1 MTRIKIDKKEDSEQL
16 GTVLINNGYEV
27 KIDKEKVTGSKLAY
41 FVEYE

>member
-16 GTVLINNGYEV
+16 ALLLIKNGYKV
-27 KIDKEKVTGSKLAY
+27 KIVTEKVTGSKLAY

>member
-16 GTVLINNGYEV
+16 ALLLIKNGYKV
-27 KIDKEKVTGSKLAY
+27 KIVKEKATGSKLAY

>member
-16 GTVLINNGYEV
+16 ALLLIKNGYKV
-27 KIDKEKVTGSKLAY
+27 KIGKEKVTGSKLAY